1 MSGKG
6 SIFILLIA
14 SSLLMASCQR
24 YDIQEVLFSHEEAS
38 LTWKGDVHREKN
50 EVVATG
56 NCQEAD
62 LWSALLRVSPL
73 CHGRAGQRQ
82 LG

>member
-24 YDIQEVLFSHEEAS
+24 YDIQEVLLSHEEAS
-38 LTWKGDVHREKN
+38 LTWKGDVQILYEPGGWHI
-50 EVVATG
+50 
-56 NCQEAD
+56 
-62 LWSALLRVSPL
+62 LPL
-73 CHGRAGQRQ
+73 
-82 LG
+82 

>member
-1 MSGKG
+1 MT
-6 SIFILLIA
+6 
-14 SSLLMASCQR
+14 R
-24 YDIQEVLFSHEEAS
+24 
-38 LTWKGDVHREKN
+38 KGDVHSEEN

-56 NCQEAD
+56 ICQEAD